1 MNDVRV
7 KICGLTTP
15 EDARVAGDLGADY
28 LGMILS
34 QGFKRS
40 ILPDR
45 AVDIELAVDAPL
57 VAVFVDEPL
66 SEVERI
72 GRMIG
77 ASVIQLHGEE
87 GLDYV
92 EELRGKGDWAI
103 WKAIRVRDRAT
114 AIETV
119 RAFGPSVDGV
129 LLDGWQEGHP
139 GGTGAQFSWDEM
151 RIARVEIPGGGR
163 SDRRGGLE
171 TGQCRRSSGSFG
183 TRRRRC
189 EFGSRTPNGAQ
200 GPRFDPVIHSECAGD
215 RGSSPRVWTAAEHG
229 R

>member
-1 MNDVRV
+1 MSDVRV
-7 KICGLTTP
+7 KICGLTSP
-15 EDARVAGDLGADY
+15 EDARVADDLGADY

-57 VAVFVDEPL
+57 VAVLVDEPL

-92 EELRGKGDWAI
+92 EELRGKGEWAI
-103 WKAIRVRDRAT
+103 WKVIRVRDRAT

-129 LLDGWQEGHP
+129 LLDGWQEGHR
-139 GGTGAQFSWDEM
+139 GGTGASFSWDEM
-151 RIARVEIPGGGR
+151 RLARVDIPAGV
-163 SDRRGGLE
+163 DLIAAGGLRPANVA
-171 TGQCRRSSGSFG
+171 GAVRVLGPDVVDVSSGVELQVGRKDPDLMRSFIRNARE
-183 TRRRRC
+183 T
-189 EFGSRTPNGAQ
+189 E
-200 GPRFDPVIHSECAGD
+200 DPAPGLDS
-215 RGSSPRVWTAAEHG
+215 AEHE